1 MYLLKKDSK
10 KFNDH
15 EMGEKKS
22 LLQILDQSKVDLIIL
37 LLGTLTVKVHIFWE
51 GHTILQNLHLSF
63 VLTCDAR

>member
-37 LLGTLTVKVHIFWE
+37 LLGTLTVKVHIF
-51 GHTILQNLHLSF
+51 
-63 VLTCDAR
+63 